1 MKLAEALRLG
11 YDCGMKTVDDC
22 IYNVHLH
29 AMNLFAYD
37 KMAAEEAELNKE
49 YRQVLRAVEV
59 YGVTPTTST
68 EEAMDLLKVEYKPD
82 VDTEAYPQCK

>member
-22 IYNVHLH
+22 LFNVHLH
-29 AMNLFAYD
+29 AMNLFPYAE
-37 KMAAEEAELNKE
+37 MNAEESELVDEFNN
-49 YRQVLRAVEV
+49 AVET
-59 YGVTPTTST
+59 YGISPTTST